1 LTPSSFLSPSFS
13 HHSHTTMAYDR
24 YNFSDEED
32 NYLEDDLRGRAST
45 DLHLC
50 GKGLSEIPVAYL
62 TQLYDPA
69 CILRLD
75 LSNNLFH
82 SIKELVYFKNLV
94 SIDLS
99 CNPISEVPAQ
109 LAECTNLRSFT
120 AKSTYIE
127 DLPNFFKNLTKLHTV
142 NLSGSRIKVFPEVLL
157 EMPSIKILYL
167 GANELQYLPYSIGSM
182 TNLELLY
189 LGGNQLRDIPA
200 TIGELTKLNHLTL
213 SGNRLETIP
222 PTVAELQNLEL
233 LAIHDNEIR
242 TLPPNI
248 VKLQN
253 LQQLSLRNNPLV
265 NNFVHNYAFDPPM
278 LKELAGR
285 IVRRH
290 HNLEFVP
297 RCAIPSDLFK
307 YLTSASQCVNPKCK
321 GVYFEACIEHVK
333 FVDFCGKYR
342 VPLLQ
347 FLCSQTCARRA
358 SRDNMDDSSSSSDDD
373 DNSLQAAPHNQPQ
386 RMQRVLIG

>member
-1 LTPSSFLSPSFS
+1 
-13 HHSHTTMAYDR
+13 MAYDR
-24 YNFSDEED
+24 YNFSEDEEA
-32 NYLEDDLRGRAST
+32 YLEPEFRGKGSN

-50 GKGLSEIPVAYL
+50 GKGLTEIPAVYL
-62 TQLYDPA
+62 AQLYDPN

-75 LSNNLFH
+75 LSNNLFS
-82 SIKELVYFKNLV
+82 SIKELSYFRNLV

-99 CNPISEVPAQ
+99 CNPITEIPAQ
-109 LAECTNLRSFT
+109 LEECKNLRSFVC
-120 AKSTYIE
+120 KSTYIE
-127 DLPNFFKNLTKLHTV
+127 EIPAFFKDLTKLHTM
-142 NLSGSRIKVFPEVLL
+142 NLSGNRIKFFPEVLIQ
-157 EMPSIKILYL
+157 MPALKILYL
-167 GANELQYLPYSIGSM
+167 GANELQYLPYSIGAM
-182 TNLELLY
+182 TGLELLY

-200 TIGELTKLNHLTL
+200 TIGELLSLNHLTL

-222 PTVAELQNLEL
+222 PTVAQLQNLEL

-242 TLPPNI
+242 TLPTGI

-265 NNFVHNYAFDPPM
+265 NNFVHNYAFEPPM

-285 IVRRH
+285 VVRRH
-290 HNLEFVP
+290 HDLDFVP
-297 RCAIPSDLFK
+297 RNVIPSDLLK

-358 SRDNMDDSSSSSDDD
+358 SRDSREDSSSSSSDDD
-373 DNSLQAAPHNQPQ
+373 DSLEVPPNAPAAPVHPSRQ
-386 RMQRVLIG
+386 RLQRVLIGQ